1 MAVKPL
7 VERKDFDSR
16 DFFTDVEFYVNGKLI
31 PFDGCTAFGDVG
43 HVLSG
48 VCRKVNGFED
58 WIREYM
64 NNLDISDVDSWDTD
78 ELCYWFAYEMDQDF
92 NDSYDNGFYLD
103 GSGIVYDGHGV
114 RVEAFE
120 KEGVD
125 EAMVKRIKG
134 NKTVKEAKVA
144 VNGRP
149 RGLSPQYD
157 SRKSFYN
164 KANVVDDNDGNMTLY
179 SYNTPVCRIQDGKV
193 QLLPKWDYSATTLRH
208 VKEFLLQN
216 GFEAGTKSQI
226 AKRYSVVEESK
237 VRTKRTGRSLKE
249 AFDGGYEILAS
260 TGWVTMHEDSYENG
274 EGKFVNE
281 WDIDI
286 RGTYSS
292 MQDFIKA
299 VQKYEDVPSDPDNWG
314 IFDGRLITN
323 FLADSDSISAND
335 REIEAWKRGE
345 ETLYLVDVNIPVKL
359 ITTREL
365 TDDDADMLGVSV
377 W

>member
-92 NDSYDNGFYLD
+92 NDSYDDGFYLD
-103 GSGIVYDGHGV
+103 GSGIVYDDHGV

-125 EAMVKRIKG
+125 EAVVKRIKG
-134 NKTVKEAKVA
+134 NKTVKEAKIA

-149 RGLSPQYD
+149 RALSPQYD

-164 KANVVDDNDGNMTLY
+164 KAHVVDDNDGNSTLY
-179 SYNTPVCRIQDGKV
+179 SYNTPVCRIVGDKV
-193 QLLPKWDYSATTLRH
+193 ELLPKWDYSATTLRH
-208 VKEFLLQN
+208 VKDFLQQN
-216 GFEAGTKSQI
+216 GFEAGSKAQI
-226 AKRYSVVEESK
+226 AKRYSTVEESK
-237 VRTKRTGRSLKE
+237 RRSSKRGVNEDYDDPSWEDIAEDPYMGYEGLDDVKRALETAANDADDIRYYLANAWK
-249 AFDGGYEILAS
+249 AFDNDYNSAIEMFSGPDDAYAAAEALNKIKGLLAQAYKLIPDE
-260 TGWVTMHEDSYENG
+260 VVNLANDSYG
-274 EGKFVNE
+274 MY
-281 WDIDI
+281 D
-286 RGTYSS
+286 
-292 MQDFIKA
+292 
-299 VQKYEDVPSDPDNWG
+299 
-314 IFDGRLITN
+314 
-323 FLADSDSISAND
+323 
-335 REIEAWKRGE
+335 
-345 ETLYLVDVNIPVKL
+345 
-359 ITTREL
+359 
-365 TDDDADMLGVSV
+365 
-377 W
+377 